1 MHLLAMNKLDTKL
14 PAAPIDPDTLVSRV
28 ENEGKSEGAVQGQA
42 AEDRQVLLLY
52 IIHSAKRMGRRRM
65 AMKSANFVRVLLA
78 ATVSVTAMNATQAIA
93 AEGEA
98 SQGLDEIVVTARKRV
113 ENLQDVSSSVS
124 ALSSVEL
131 ARRFDS
137 DVRDFANSSP
147 NVIIDDTQQ
156 GPGGVA
162 AIYIRGIGVADVEK
176 SVDPAVGVIIDDVY
190 IGQSSGSLLK
200 AIDIDRVEVLRGP
213 QGTLFGRNATGGV
226 INLARSRPTEELSGK
241 ARVTYGRFNT
251 LDAQGV
257 VSFGLAPNVAMKL
270 TGAYNT
276 TDGYIFNRT
285 QNKDGQKSDF
295 TAFGGMILITP
306 SEGLEISANYDHQLT
321 RQAAPQ
327 LIAVNKPTDLFCVAY
342 QQCSATPR
350 APVSGDPYV
359 SLGDASVDKS
369 ARFELD
375 MAIGKVKYEV
385 SDDLE
390 LQYILGYLKT
400 SEEVTQD
407 FDASKFTLYHTD
419 RPARWRQTTNEV
431 RLTKGG
437 SGPVN
442 FVLGGYLWDSGYTIN
457 LKNYIGFAGAPL
469 LTSAQDVTQTT
480 KSSAVFFEG
489 DYKFTDA
496 LKLTVG
502 GRYTKDK
509 KTSLVNDKTIF
520 IYGTA
525 AEVNPIVT
533 IPPSAANGNIVMTS
547 PKEADWSKFTPKVS
561 LSMNW
566 TPDVMTYAL
575 WSRGYR
581 GGGFNGRPATIGAA
595 INAYNPET
603 LDNYELGFKT
613 EFLDRRVRLNGAVFM
628 MKYKDM
634 QQDLDVPAPG
644 TSTGRENR
652 TINASKADLK
662 GIELDLTAKA
672 AEGLTLSAK
681 LGYLDAKYK
690 NFFGDIYSTGRPVD
704 ATFLK
709 IRRAPKWTW
718 DLGFN
723 WEKEVGP
730 GTVWLSGDLHYIGAH
745 EITFL
750 NNPNLRNAGQY
761 LLDASINYKLN
772 NTTVSVFGKN
782 LANEKGWT
790 IGYDVQGIWSYASP
804 RPRQTYGVAVTQTF

>member
-1 MHLLAMNKLDTKL
+1 
-14 PAAPIDPDTLVSRV
+14 
-28 ENEGKSEGAVQGQA
+28 
-42 AEDRQVLLLY
+42 
-52 IIHSAKRMGRRRM
+52 
-65 AMKSANFVRVLLA
+65 MKSATYFRAVLA
-78 ATVSVTAMNATQAIA
+78 ATASMATLGASQVLA
-93 AEGEA
+93 AEPNDN
-98 SQGLDEIVVTARKRV
+98 QGLDEIVVTARKRV

-124 ALSSVEL
+124 ALSSAEI

-137 DVRDFANSSP
+137 DVRDFANASP

-226 INLARSRPTEELSGK
+226 INLSRSRPTQELSGK

-270 TGAYNT
+270 TGAYNVS
-276 TDGYIFNRT
+276 DGYIFNRT
-285 QNKDGQKSDF
+285 QGKDGQKSDF
-295 TAFGGMILITP
+295 SAVGAMILITP
-306 SEGLEISANYDHQLT
+306 TDGLEISANYDHQLT

-327 LIAVNKPTDLFCVAY
+327 LIAVNKSTDLFCAAY
-342 QQCSATPR
+342 QQCSPTPGVS
-350 APVSGDPYV
+350 VSGNPYV
-359 SLGDASVDKS
+359 SLGDGPIDKS

-375 MAIGKVKYEV
+375 MAIGKVKYDL
-385 SDDLE
+385 SDDYE

-400 SEEVTQD
+400 SEAVTQD
-407 FDASKFTLYHTD
+407 FDASPSLLYHTD

-489 DYKFTDA
+489 DYKFTDK

-502 GRYTKDK
+502 GRYTHDK

-520 IYGTA
+520 IYGST

-533 IPPSAANGNIVMTS
+533 IQPSSANGNIVMTT

-581 GGGFNGRPATIGAA
+581 GGGFNGRPATVGAA
-595 INAYNPET
+595 VNAYNPET
-603 LDNYELGFKT
+603 LDNYELGFKS
-613 EFLDRRVRLNGAVFM
+613 EFFDRRVRLNGAVFL

-652 TINASKADLK
+652 TINASQADLK
-662 GIELDLTAKA
+662 GIELDLAAKPTD
-672 AEGLTLSAK
+672 GLTLNAK

-690 NFFGDIYSTGRPVD
+690 NFFGDIYSTGKPVD

-718 DLGFN
+718 DLGAS
-723 WEKEVGP
+723 WEREVGS
-730 GTVWLSGDLHYIGAH
+730 GTMWVNGNLHYVGAH

-750 NNPNLRNAGQY
+750 NNPNLRNDGQY

-804 RPRQTYGVAVTQTF
+804 RPRQTWGVAVTQTF